1 MRRRNPDPRIHKGA
15 LDHKHRSAALI
26 GILALVL
33 AACGSPVAATPS
45 ATEAATPSATEAA
58 TPSASPSAEESE
70 SAEPSEEATAE
81 EVRVRLE
88 SSNFDPSEL
97 TIPAGTT
104 VLFLNADSYTHTV
117 TEGTGGQ
124 AVDDPVVDREIAQNR
139 SVRVTFDEPGT
150 YDITCK
156 IHPSMQLTITVEG

>member
-1 MRRRNPDPRIHKGA
+1 M
-15 LDHKHRSAALI
+15 HRSAALI

-33 AACGSPVAATPS
+33 AACASPAASPS
-45 ATEAATPSATEAA
+45 ATEPPTPSATEAA

-104 VLFLNADSYTHTV
+104 ILFLNADSYTHTV

-124 AVDDPVVDREIAQNR
+124 AVDDPIVDREIAQNR
-139 SVRVTFDEPGT
+139 SVRVTFDEAGT
-150 YDITCK
+150 YDITCE
-156 IHPSMQLTITVEG
+156 IHPSMQLTVTVEG